1 MYSALT
7 AASPEA
13 LTAET
18 ARQERLARAWQGSG
32 RWARRPRHHRS
43 VTAVRVPAPRRQPT
57 EALTALSAARVLGT

>member
-18 ARQERLARAWQGSG
+18 AFRERFARAWQGSG

-57 EALTALSAARVLGT
+57 GVLTAARVLGT

>member
-18 ARQERLARAWQGSG
+18 AFRQERLARAWQGSG
-32 RWARRPRHHRS
+32 RWARRLRHHRS

-57 EALTALSAARVLGT
+57 GVLTAARVLGT